1 MASLLSFST
10 VTSAQTDRPA
20 VASELRPKLL
30 TRSDLA
36 REAELECLG
45 QHLAGVSAGKA
56 MSGAWAFS
64 WQDLAV
70 QLRGEPLV
78 AAPARKAFKG
88 LSSQTSQGPTNIAQA
103 SGRLAARG
111 AALSE
116 ALGEEVTGR
125 VEELCPQGIANAA
138 RSFGTAQSASAKVYE
153 ALAGR
158 LTEDPSAQNLANAA
172 RTRAAAKLC
181 DRQVFAAIADHAI
194 QKISEFQSQGPANL
208 ARWLART
215 ALSSRPSLRAAAR
228 RAEQVM
234 DTLDPQ
240 NSSNAA
246 RAPATLEAFDRPLM
260 AAAAAEAIRQMGAFR
275 PQHLANLGWRPGSL
289 RESRWEPAA
298 RAMAERGAEL
308 CHEFDPQGTANQ
320 VWAFGRPG

>member
-1 MASLLSFST
+1 MFRMRLFAVSQRQPNGWFSAELQEWHRIFLLSGGST
-10 VTSAQTDRPA
+10 SFVGRARVTLVSFCKNGSSKSP
-20 VASELRPKLL
+20 PKIHQGSQI
-30 TRSDLA
+30 RSP
-36 REAELECLG
+36 
-45 QHLAGVSAGKA
+45 
-56 MSGAWAFS
+56 SG
-64 WQDLAV
+64 
-70 QLRGEPLV
+70 R
-78 AAPARKAFKG
+78 G